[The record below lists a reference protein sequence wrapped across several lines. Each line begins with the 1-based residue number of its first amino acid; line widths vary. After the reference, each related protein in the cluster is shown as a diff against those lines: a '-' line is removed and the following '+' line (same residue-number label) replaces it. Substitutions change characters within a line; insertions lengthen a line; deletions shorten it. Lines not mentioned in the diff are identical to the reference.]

1 MSFELFLAD
10 TPRFLATHVLLS
22 PASVTPPGTSVH
34 RQSGVFRMRFR
45 KGSAA
50 GTRLADNS
58 PCEVYS
64 LERPDAWNS
73 ALPEFK
79 AYFCF
84 YEADEFHMLVV
95 DRSADLMF
103 TPRMDGCSFGVGSAT
118 DTGARLVGHVN
129 VSRTENTPEGQRQQT
144 RTQKEML
151 REAMPG
157 ASIMSPK
164 QYMPF
169 GSGQAG
175 TTVGVRSRDSGQ
187 WSFYTQVWKRVAST
201 YQLCD
206 PPVIRF
212 A

>member
-1 MSFELFLAD
+1 MSFDLFMSD

-22 PASVTPPGTSVH
+22 PASLTPSGTSVH
-34 RQSGVFRMRFR
+34 RQSGVFRVRFR
-45 KGSAA
+45 KGGAPA
-50 GTRLADNS
+50 TRLADNA
-58 PCEVYS
+58 PCDVYS
-64 LERPDAWNS
+64 LERPDAWNT

-84 YEADEFHMLVV
+84 YEPDEFHMLVV
-95 DRSADLMF
+95 DRYADLMF

-129 VSRTENTPEGQRQQT
+129 VSRTENTAEGQRQQT

-175 TTVGVRSRDSGQ
+175 TTVGVRDPGSGQ
-187 WSFYTQVWKRVAST
+187 WSFYTQVWKRVSSS

-206 PPVIRF
+206 PAVIRF